1 MFDEAG
7 DSGEE
12 EIEDNDTLP
21 QHISM
26 TFQHSKQL
34 KVSQVSSVYILPM
47 EYSIFSL
54 SVLAS
59 VMLH

>member
-26 TFQHSKQL
+26 TFQRSKQS

>member
-12 EIEDNDTLP
+12 EIEGNDTLP
-21 QHISM
+21 QHIST
-26 TFQHSKQL
+26 TFQRSKQS

-54 SVLAS
+54 SILAS

>member
-12 EIEDNDTLP
+12 EIEDHDTLP

-26 TFQHSKQL
+26 TSQRSKQS
-34 KVSQVSSVYILPM
+34 KFSQVSSVYILRM
-47 EYSIFSL
+47 IYLIFSL

-59 VMLH
+59 MMLH

>member
-12 EIEDNDTLP
+12 EIDDHDTFP
-21 QHISM
+21 QHVSM
-26 TFQHSKQL
+26 TSQGSKQL
-34 KVSQVSSVYILPM
+34 KFSQVSFIYILLM
-47 EYSIFSL
+47 IYSIFSL

>member
-7 DSGEE
+7 DSGKE

-26 TFQHSKQL
+26 TFHCSKQS